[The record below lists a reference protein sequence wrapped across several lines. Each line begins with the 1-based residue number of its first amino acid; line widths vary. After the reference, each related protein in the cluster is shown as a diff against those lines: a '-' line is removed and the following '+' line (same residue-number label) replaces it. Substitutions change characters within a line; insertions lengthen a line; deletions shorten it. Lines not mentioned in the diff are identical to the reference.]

1 MANITIRNIP
11 DSVFQKIKLMSEMDK
26 RSLNNELPL
35 VLEKGV
41 HKMEEENR
49 QYGTPLN
56 KDIQVGIWNELS
68 GKWEDKRGT
77 EEIIKE
83 IHETRS
89 LGREVEL

>member
-1 MANITIRNIP
+1 
-11 DSVFQKIKLMSEMDK
+11 
-26 RSLNNELPL
+26 
-35 VLEKGV
+35 
-41 HKMEEENR
+41 MEEENR